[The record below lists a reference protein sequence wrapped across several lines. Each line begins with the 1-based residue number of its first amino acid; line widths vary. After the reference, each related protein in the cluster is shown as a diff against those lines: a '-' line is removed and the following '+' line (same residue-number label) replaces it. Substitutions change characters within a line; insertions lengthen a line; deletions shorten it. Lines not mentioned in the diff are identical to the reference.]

1 MSDEW
6 WVMSDKNWLTKK
18 MIPNS
23 PLISL
28 YKWYRYKQNL
38 EGTGDQELIVKRSS
52 CPYTKVIYYYTEI
65 YGQHDYSPTKV
76 NKPQAQV
83 PFHVHHQAQP
93 THKIHEMRL
102 GDYTLTLLWSP
113 LNHLCCLGPFK
124 SKTIYWLMVPVD
136 H

>member
-1 MSDEW
+1 MLKGPHAHTQRLYIITLKF
-6 WVMSDKNWLTKK
+6 MAN
-18 MIPNS
+18 MIIP
-23 PLISL
+23 
-28 YKWYRYKQNL
+28 
-38 EGTGDQELIVKRSS
+38 
-52 CPYTKVIYYYTEI
+52 
-65 YGQHDYSPTKV
+65 PTKV